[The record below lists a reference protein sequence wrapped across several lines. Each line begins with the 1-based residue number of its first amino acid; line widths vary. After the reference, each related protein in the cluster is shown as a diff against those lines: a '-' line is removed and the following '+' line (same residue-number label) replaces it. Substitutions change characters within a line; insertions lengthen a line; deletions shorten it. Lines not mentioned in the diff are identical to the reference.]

1 MAAFGLREIFQER
14 HPLLTPVHPPP
25 HPPVCRPTKFKQKG
39 RAHSVAARLRLSML
53 SDSSHSQRWRLSP
66 SKMDV
71 SIRPPAVGL
80 EHPMGLTPGVLVF
93 LRTIGGLRVALG
105 A

>member
-1 MAAFGLREIFQER
+1 
-14 HPLLTPVHPPP
+14 
-25 HPPVCRPTKFKQKG
+25 
-39 RAHSVAARLRLSML
+39 ML

>member
-1 MAAFGLREIFQER
+1 MAAFGLER